1 MNLAIVGAGS
11 TYTPELVDGLVRMR
25 DLLPVEELTLLD
37 TDEERLRIL
46 GAPCTTAGSAT
57 RGSASSRRRSSRPAA
72 DGDAAA
78 RGLVERL
85 AGEIALLVARGFRD
99 LELDAAD
106 VVLGGG
112 MLRRGEGLLHDE
124 VVARLPARARPVVLR
139 HPPVLGAALA
149 ALDAAG
155 ASDAAKARLR
165 EELRAG

>member
-1 MNLAIVGAGS
+1 VHYRRIRDTRLGELAPAIVEA
-11 TYTPELVDGLVRMR
+11 
-25 DLLPVEELTLLD
+25 
-37 TDEERLRIL
+37 
-46 GAPCTTAGSAT
+46 
-57 RGSASSRRRSSRPAA
+57 AA